1 VWAEIGHRL
10 HDETRVRGDFAAVHV
25 VPASSGD
32 IPDTEE
38 ARLVILAPQ
47 HPHTRG
53 SDDSAALRFARTC
66 LETRGTGQ
74 RTNRNMLAF
83 LAADSKRLEE
93 LDLAVRDFLA
103 WQDINRRVTELDLSP
118 QQASMA
124 ASRLNNAEQAV
135 TLRLAGAYHW
145 ALVPVQPD
153 AARTVEWDIVK
164 AEGAKER
171 LAERTSDKLKT
182 ADLLRVVQG
191 ARVIRQDL
199 YTAQSTVW
207 ERGHI
212 AVGELWGYYC
222 RYPYLARLKNRT
234 VLDNAVR
241 SVLDE
246 ITWELEG
253 FALATA
259 YDDDGGRYAGLAL
272 PHEDTFGHITDTT
285 LLVTPTLAK
294 TQRETEHAATTA
306 AGEESSG
313 TPTPGAPV
321 DVTVAEPAEPA
332 ARNIRFYG
340 VHKLDPERYGRDW
353 TKIAQ
358 EVLQHLAAVED
369 AQLEVRVE
377 INATAPDG
385 FPDDKVRIVTENAKV
400 IKFEQFGF
408 EDG

>member
-1 VWAEIGHRL
+1 M
-10 HDETRVRGDFAAVHV
+10 
-25 VPASSGD
+25 
-32 IPDTEE
+32 
-38 ARLVILAPQ
+38 LV
-47 HPHTRG
+47 
-53 SDDSAALRFARTC
+53 
-66 LETRGTGQ
+66 
-74 RTNRNMLAF
+74 F
-83 LAADSKRLEE
+83 LGADSKRLEE

-103 WQDINRRVTELDLSP
+103 WQDINGRVTELNLSP

-124 ASRLNNAEQAV
+124 DSRLKNAEQSV
-135 TLRLAGAYHW
+135 TLRLAGGYHW

-153 AARTVEWDIVK
+153 AARPVAWEVVK

-182 ADLLRVVQG
+182 ADLLRIVHG

-199 YTAQSTVW
+199 NTALATVW
-207 ERGHI
+207 ERGHVT
-212 AVGELWGYYC
+212 VGELWGYYC

-234 VLDNAVR
+234 VLDEGVR

-253 FALATA
+253 FALATG
-259 YDDDGGRYAGLAL
+259 YDADGRYVGLAV
-272 PHEDTFGHITDTT
+272 PHENAFGQITDTT
-285 LLVTPTLAK
+285 LLVTPALAK
-294 TQRETEHAATTA
+294 NQRQAEHAATA
-306 AGEESSG
+306 ATQGDVAG
-313 TPTPGAPV
+313 GMPIPGPPV
-321 DVTVAEPAEPA
+321 DISIEEPAVEPA
-332 ARNIRFYG
+332 ARNVRFYG
-340 VHKLDPERYGRDW
+340 VHKLDPERYGREW

-377 INATAPDG
+377 ITATAPEG

-408 EDG
+408 EDD